1 MIITTRKVLLTGDRP
16 SGQLHLGHY
25 VGSLKNRLQLQDS
38 GDYDCFVLIADVQAL
53 TDNFDN
59 PQKVR
64 DNVYE
69 VALDYLAVGLD
80 PTRTTIC
87 IQSLM
92 PALPEL
98 TVYYLNLVTVARL
111 QRNPT
116 TKTEIAQKGF
126 KASIPAGFLCYPV
139 SQAADITFC
148 KAHVVPVGEDQLPHL
163 EQTREIVRSFNS
175 IYGEVLVEP
184 EALIPSS
191 AGSRRLPGIT
201 GTDSK
206 MSKSLGNGIYLA
218 DDKDTLWERIRQMYT
233 DPGHLRVE
241 DPGQI
246 EGNVVFTYLDV
257 FGTDTAYIAQLKEHY
272 QRGGLGDMKV
282 KKYLFEVL
290 DAELAPIRERR
301 LEHAKDPGAVL
312 EMLREGTKAANEVAN
327 ATLREVRAAM
337 KIDYFG

>member
-1 MIITTRKVLLTGDRP
+1 
-16 SGQLHLGHY
+16 
-25 VGSLKNRLQLQDS
+25 
-38 GDYDCFVLIADVQAL
+38 VLIADVQAL

-64 DNVYE
+64 DNVLE

-80 PTRTTIC
+80 PARTTLC

-116 TKTEIAQKGF
+116 VKTEISQKDF

-148 KAHVVPVGEDQLPHL
+148 KAHVVPVGEDQLPHI
-163 EQTREIVRSFNS
+163 EQTREIVRTFNN

-184 EALIPSS
+184 EGLIPSEEK
-191 AGSRRLPGIT
+191 SRRLPGIT
-201 GTDSK
+201 GTDTK

-218 DDKDTLWERIRQMYT
+218 DTKDALWEKTRLMYT

-257 FGTDTAYIAQLKEHY
+257 FDPDVAHVAELKEHY
-272 QRGGLGDMKV
+272 QRGGLGDVKV

-290 DAELAPIRERR
+290 DRELAPIRERR
-301 LEHAKDPGAVL
+301 LEFAKDPGAVM
-312 EMLREGTKAANEVAN
+312 EILREGTAKANEVADR
-327 ATLREVRAAM
+327 TLQEVRRAM